1 MFLFHILLFHLHRD
15 DGGDDRDDAHAPLHV
30 PHLRRYHDDVL
41 HDLLL
46 HYLLYLALLSNQLTL
61 MLLQN

>member
-1 MFLFHILLFHLHRD
+1 MVIFYNIQMFLFHILLFHLHRD

-46 HYLLYLALLSNQLTL
+46 RKENKSESIRF
-61 MLLQN
+61 